1 MSINEKGI
9 ASYHATILGVQ
20 ATITATLITT
30 VTITIVDLLYL
41 AITEVGPTQTVV
53 GITTRITIVTARPK
67 SVKRA
72 TCPTNP
78 WRLQKIIII
87 TTP

>member
-1 MSINEKGI
+1 MSINEKG
-9 ASYHATILGVQ
+9 AVRGQDTIIGIQ
-20 ATITATLITT
+20 ATITGITA
-30 VTITIVDLLYL
+30 IVDLLYL

-78 WRLQKIIII
+78 RRLQKIIII